1 MNTATSVPGKFLEKT
16 ALNKALLLCGIVSSL
31 LYIMMLV
38 FIPIQ
43 WKEYSS
49 NSQTV
54 SELSAI
60 GAPTRALWVPLGSVY
75 TLLAA
80 IFGFGVLKSAK
91 ENTPLKMTGI
101 FIIIYAL
108 LGLFWPPMHQREVLA
123 AGGATLTDTLH
134 IVWTIA
140 TVVLT
145 VLAIGFGAMAFGK
158 PFRLYSTMTIL
169 ILFSFGVLTGMD
181 APKVQSNIATP
192 LVGIWERINISAFML
207 WFMVL
212 AVILLRMER
221 KR

>member
-1 MNTATSVPGKFLEKT
+1 MNTATSVPGKFLEKP

-54 SELSAI
+54 SGLSAI

-91 ENTPLKMTGI
+91 ENTPLKMMGI

-108 LGLFWPPMHQREVLA
+108 LG
-123 AGGATLTDTLH
+123 
-134 IVWTIA
+134 
-140 TVVLT
+140 
-145 VLAIGFGAMAFGK
+145 AF
-158 PFRLYSTMTIL
+158 L
-169 ILFSFGVLTGMD
+169 
-181 APKVQSNIATP
+181 
-192 LVGIWERINISAFML
+192 L

-212 AVILLRMER
+212 AVFLMRLER